1 MSNALISMCDQ
12 TPQTER
18 IENRKTSDA
27 LILSYPMR
35 RNYML
40 DVIVVVVTIVLFLA
54 FIGYTEGCERL

>member
-18 IENRKTSDA
+18 RENRKTSDA

>member
-1 MSNALISMCDQ
+1 MSNTLISMCDQ

-18 IENRKTSDA
+18 IKNRKTSDA
-27 LILSYPMR
+27 LILFYPMR

>member
-18 IENRKTSDA
+18 IKNRKTSDA

>member
-1 MSNALISMCDQ
+1 MSNALMSMCDQ

-18 IENRKTSDA
+18 IENRKTSNA

>member
-27 LILSYPMR
+27 LIMSYPMR

>member
-1 MSNALISMCDQ
+1 MSNALISMCGQ

-27 LILSYPMR
+27 LILSYPIR

-40 DVIVVVVTIVLFLA
+40 DVIVVVVTLVLFLA

>member
-1 MSNALISMCDQ
+1 MSMCGQ

-18 IENRKTSDA
+18 IENRKTSNA

-40 DVIVVVVTIVLFLA
+40 DVIVVLVTIVLFVA